1 MLDSSIKFLKLLPP
15 ELAHSITINALKYFK
30 YNVNSINDP
39 ILSQHLIGLDF
50 PNPIGL
56 AAGFDKNAEVVK
68 PMFELGFGFVE
79 VGTITPLPQKGN
91 LKPRIFRLE
100 EDKAIINSLG
110 FNNKGAK
117 KVKKNISKVKKS
129 FTENRI
135 LGVNIGKN
143 KNSLNSIA
151 DYLYGIEQ
159 LESLASYITI
169 NISSP
174 NTEGLR
180 DLQLRGNIENLIK
193 QIVRKR
199 DEISSINKKPIF
211 IKISP
216 DLNDNQ
222 LRDIALIS
230 LANNIDGLIL
240 SNTTINRPVNL
251 ISKNKIKNGGLS
263 GKPLFEISNYIL
275 KKMYNLTNGQIILIG
290 VGGIS
295 SGSDCYEKIKSG
307 ASLVQLYSAL
317 TYAGP
322 LLISKIKNELVD
334 LIKTDGYKNIS
345 EVIGKSV

>member
-1 MLDSSIKFLKLLPP
+1 MIDSTIKILKLIPP
-15 ELAHSITINALKYFK
+15 ELAHSITINTLKYFK
-30 YNVNSINDP
+30 FNFKNVDDP
-39 ILSQHLIGLDF
+39 MLHQHLIGLDF

-68 PMFELGFGFVE
+68 SMFSLGFGFIE

-91 LKPRIFRLE
+91 PKPRVFRLD
-100 EDKAIINSLG
+100 EDNAIINSLG
-110 FNNKGAK
+110 FNNKGSIK
-117 KVKKNISKVKKS
+117 IKKNITKLKNS
-129 FTENRI
+129 FIQNRI
-135 LGVNIGKN
+135 IGINLGKN
-143 KNSLNSIA
+143 KNNENSIN
-151 DYLYGIEQ
+151 DFLYGMEQ
-159 LESLASYITI
+159 LGDLASYITI

-174 NTEGLR
+174 NTKGLR

-199 DEISSINKKPIF
+199 EDMKSINKKAIF

-216 DLNDNQ
+216 DLNENQ

-240 SNTTINRPVNL
+240 TNTTIDRPNNL
-251 ISKNKIKNGGLS
+251 LSKNKINKGGLS
-263 GKPLFEISNYIL
+263 GKPLFEISNNIL
-275 KKMYNLTNGQIILIG
+275 RKMYNLTNGQMMLIG

-295 SGSDCYEKIKSG
+295 NGSDCYEKIKSG
-307 ASLVQLYSAL
+307 ASLVQLYTAL
-317 TYAGP
+317 TFSGP
-322 LLISKIKNELVD
+322 KLILKIKSELID